1 MKRILLVGLVLLV
14 GMMFTGIILAHEI
27 EENKKLVDEVVDA
40 INNGKKAEDFKDWAY
55 KEPYYVFIMDQNG
68 KFLVHPIYTQ
78 LQAWDKVIFDALLKA
93 TPEGLWVSFPWRGNR
108 HAYVRKTNSGLIVG
122 SGHLD

>member
-1 MKRILLVGLVLLV
+1 MKRILFVGLVLLV

-55 KEPYYVFIMDQNG
+55 KEPYYIFIMDQNG
-68 KFLVHPIYTQ
+68 RFLVHPTYTQ
-78 LQAWDKVIFDALLKA
+78 LQTWDKVIFDALLKA
-93 TPEGLWVSFPWRGNR
+93 TPEGLWVSFPWRGKR
-108 HAYVRKTNSGLIVG
+108 HCYVRKTNSGLIVG
-122 SGHLD
+122 SGHWD